1 VRGETNVDPVD
12 QETLRVERRA
22 SPPVV
27 AKRLL
32 PRPVGAKGVRKE
44 SVCEKNAVIL
54 SAGRREPTEVER
66 LHASRRHRDPIQFF
80 QNRRSKPGEVNIR
93 WGFSTEKAINHKG
106 HQGTQGNLEQG
117 LPSCTFVPLVVNA
130 LTDKA
135 PGRLERRRPP
145 SSMILPQREVEV

>member
-27 AKRLL
+27 AKRLF

-54 SAGRREPTEVER
+54 SAGRREPTAVER
-66 LHASRRHRDPIQFF
+66 PHASRRHRDPIQFF

-93 WGFSTEKAINHKG
+93 WGFPLKRPSTTKDIKEHKG
-106 HQGTQGNLEQG
+106 TWNKDFLRA
-117 LPSCTFVPLVVNA
+117 PLC
-130 LTDKA
+130 
-135 PGRLERRRPP
+135 P
-145 SSMILPQREVEV
+145 